1 MNNIAFLKMS
11 TYSVRI
17 SKIKISNFKN
27 TLNGEISL
35 TNTRKNFKAS
45 VLGIYGQNGS
55 GKTSLIE
62 AINLLKYALTGQ
74 QIPVVYS
81 NYISVNSEQTDRK
94 ASFVFDF
101 ELKNNTEVIPVS
113 YSFSIKAEKVN
124 NDNLP
129 LQNTNSST
137 LKVFVVD
144 ESLECPIYSDK
155 TDSKRKMGKALAVD
169 PDEVLIPKCK
179 KHLFA
184 GNSTQAETDLKV
196 AKQLAYER
204 SVSFLFSYGLI
215 KIIRDRYNSNSL
227 SVKDKSEFEY
237 YYNLIES
244 LISYGHTGLFVIR
257 TASSGLLSLN
267 IQTLNFKYNDGN
279 TGALGSISIP
289 LNDSGLIPA
298 EAFSVVT
305 KVFSNLNIVLSKII
319 PGLTIDI
326 RNLGEQILS
335 DGNKGYRVQLMSQK
349 NRQQIPLEYESEG
362 IKKIISILQLLIV
375 VYNDPSTTVAIDELD
390 SGIFEY
396 LLGEILSIVSENGKG
411 QLIFTSHNLRPL
423 ETIDKSFIAFT
434 TVNSNDR
441 YVRATNVKSTNNLR
455 DIYFRNLMLD
465 EYRDDLYEKTNNS
478 EIAFAFREAGVN
490 SGS

>member
-1 MNNIAFLKMS
+1 MKNH
-11 TYSVRI
+11 SVRI
-17 SKIKISNFKN
+17 SNIKISNFKN
-27 TLNGEISL
+27 TLEGEISL
-35 TNTRKNFKAS
+35 VNSKKAFKAS

-62 AINLLKYALTGQ
+62 AVSLLKYALTGQ
-74 QIPVVYS
+74 EIPVVYS
-81 NYISVNSEQTDRK
+81 NFISVNSEQKERK

-101 ELKNNTEVIPVS
+101 ELKNDTECITVT
-113 YSFSIKAEKVN
+113 YSFSIKAELVN
-124 NDNLP
+124 NDNRIEQSL
-129 LQNTNSST
+129 NSST

-144 ESLECPIYSDK
+144 ECIECPIYSK
-155 TDSKRKMGKALAVD
+155 KEGSKNKRGKVLSVD
-169 PDEVLIPKCK
+169 PVEVILPKCK
-179 KHLFA
+179 KYLLA
-184 GNSTQAETDLKV
+184 GNTPENETDLRV

-204 SVSFLFSYGLI
+204 SVSFLFSLGFI
-215 KIIRDRYNSNSL
+215 KILRERFNSNS
-227 SVKDKSEFEY
+227 VPQKDKSEFEY
-237 YYNLIES
+237 YYNVIES
-244 LISYGHTGLFVIR
+244 LITYGNMGLFVIR
-257 TASSGLLSLN
+257 TESTGLLSLN
-267 IQTLNFKYNDGN
+267 IQTLNFKYNDGT

-289 LNDSGLIPA
+289 LKDSGVIPA
-298 EAFSVVT
+298 DAYTVVN
-305 KVFSNLNIVLSKII
+305 KVIDNLNIVLSKII
-319 PGLTIDI
+319 PGLTISVK
-326 RNLGEQILS
+326 NLGEQIQP
-335 DGNKGYRVQLMSQK
+335 DGNKGYRIQLMSHK
-349 NRQQIPLEYESEG
+349 NQQQIPLEYESEG

-375 VYNDPSTTVAIDELD
+375 VYNDSSTTVAIDELD

-455 DIYFRNLMLD
+455 DIYYRNLMLD

-478 EIAFAFREAGVN
+478 EIALAFREAGVN